1 MLFAKVV
8 KTDVSTVTL
17 LLSLLPFS
25 LDLQFPFS
33 FALMNSNFYY
43 TLKLHEASVKDK
55 NVPLFK

>member
-17 LLSLLPFS
+17 VVCYLFS

>member
-17 LLSLLPFS
+17 FS

-33 FALMNSNFYY
+33 FALMNSNFYC